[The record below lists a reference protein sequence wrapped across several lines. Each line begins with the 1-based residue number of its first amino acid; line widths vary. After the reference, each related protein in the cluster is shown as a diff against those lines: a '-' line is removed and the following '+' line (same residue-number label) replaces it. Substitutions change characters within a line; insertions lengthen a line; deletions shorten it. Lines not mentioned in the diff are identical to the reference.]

1 MSRADVESVVSLLS
15 NAQYDPTVFDRL
27 YQDVIRT
34 LGPAKWLTTAVPITF
49 TEGSTSVALPN
60 NLLEIVCIIYDDTVL
75 SPLML
80 RELEALNPGWRNVT
94 GNPIAYTLEAETSKT
109 IEVFPTPF
117 TTSPPIV
124 PVHGLPTGEDY
135 VPGNGISIHSESR
148 VDALPYLTLPL
159 ALKVLAREYVRES
172 AHQDFAFGTLC
183 DQLGD
188 LLLKLLA

>member
-15 NAQYDPTVFDRL
+15 NVQYDPAIFARL

-34 LGPAKWLTTAVPITF
+34 LGPKWLTTAVPITF
-49 TEGSTSVALPN
+49 TAGSTSVNLPD
-60 NLLEIVCIIYDDTVL
+60 NLLEIICIIYDDTVL
-75 SPLML
+75 SSLML
-80 RELEALNPGWRNVT
+80 REMEALNPGWRNVS
-94 GNPIAYTLEAETSKT
+94 GSPRAYTIESETNKT

-117 TTSPPIV
+117 TTSPPII
-124 PVHGLPTGEDY
+124 PVHGLPTGRDY

-148 VDALPYLTLPL
+148 LDAMPYLTLPL

-172 AHQDFAFGTLC
+172 AHQDFAMGALC
-183 DQLGD
+183 EQLGD